1 MCVSTL
7 DCISRQDSQDSAC
20 EHMKMALVLAL
31 AVYHLHFVQEG
42 EQTRGLSQ
50 HLILLGKNE
59 SSAYNCTMNTDT
71 GKHTHTCTDTCAH
84 THIYFPTAGG
94 GVVGTYRHMQG
105 ERMTLTRST
114 HELGEHQTNN
124 IRNTH

>member
-1 MCVSTL
+1 MCASTV

-20 EHMKMALVLAL
+20 EHMKMALFLAL
-31 AVYHLHFVQEG
+31 AIYHLHFVQEG

-50 HLILLGKNE
+50 DLVLLGRNE
-59 SSAYNCTMNTDT
+59 SSAYNCAMN
-71 GKHTHTCTDTCAH
+71 TDTCAH
-84 THIYFPTAGG
+84 THTCTSQQQEG
-94 GVVGTYRHMQG
+94 MLQG
-105 ERMTLTRST
+105 ERVTLTRST